1 MEFPDARHFKA
12 EQLALA
18 LELELK
24 RLGRWQAD
32 PLPPEKLEHMGAF
45 GENTMAFEQWIQF
58 ILVVRLRQMAR
69 QELEFPDSSN
79 LGAYAVR
86 AMDGDDEAEH
96 LRELLTEID
105 AFIEDMQTPKVI
117 TPRPAGSETVTLGSD
132 KVPDVLITLA
142 ALLPQ
147 YEGADLESQLQT
159 FDTFISIL
167 SPKAKL
173 DIAELLR
180 QAASKAE
187 NETTRTRILQV
198 ATSIMDGGRT
208 AEPYDHEAAMK
219 KYQEEHR
226 RNFPDLPSMG

>member
-18 LELELK
+18 LEVELK

-32 PLPPEKLEHMGAF
+32 PLPTDKLEHMGAF

-58 ILVVRLRQMAR
+58 ILIVRLRQMAR
-69 QELEFPDSSN
+69 QEMEFPDSSS

-105 AFIEDMQTPKVI
+105 AFIEDMQTPKVA
-117 TPRPAGSETVTLGSD
+117 TPRPVGHETVTLGSD
-132 KVPDVLITLA
+132 KVPEVLITLA
-142 ALLPQ
+142 RLLPQ
-147 YEGADLESQLQT
+147 YEGDDLESQLQT

-167 SPKAKL
+167 SPIARR

-180 QAASKAE
+180 QAASKTE
-187 NETTRTRILQV
+187 NEASRERIKQAV
-198 ATSIMDGGRT
+198 TSITSGGRA

-226 RNFPDLPSMG
+226 KNFPDV